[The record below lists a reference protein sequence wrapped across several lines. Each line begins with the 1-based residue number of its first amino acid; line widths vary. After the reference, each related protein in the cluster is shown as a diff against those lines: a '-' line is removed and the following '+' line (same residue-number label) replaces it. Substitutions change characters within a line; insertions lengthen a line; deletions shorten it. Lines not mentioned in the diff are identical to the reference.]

1 MNLTDELEGFI
12 QAKVESGRYKNASDV
27 VRTALRRLERHER
40 EYEAKLFA
48 LRNAIDE
55 GDASGVMDGNPFDQ
69 IRAAMQRAVKPA

>member
-1 MNLTDELEGFI
+1 
-12 QAKVESGRYKNASDV
+12 
-27 VRTALRRLERHER
+27 LERDER
-40 EYEAKLFA
+40 AYEAKLFA